1 MKFVMG
7 LAFSLLLANT
17 GFSYAQ
23 TGSFSNSPSID
34 CSRVRSA
41 VASILCNVP
50 EAARADWE
58 VNSATWALYFSVGE
72 PGQRQLDADAQA
84 WRQSLERICTL
95 PYLPTEQEKAG
106 REMGRMFGQ
115 IILGQGL
122 RIPGPQPITQGHIS
136 CLIDAYRARAAML
149 RSRLKGDAITES
161 RLTPEQHAEIQGA
174 LATKGFLRVDQ
185 VGPGTH
191 DGEFGPITRNAIK
204 AFQQSMG
211 AIPNGFLTNEQ
222 QSALLETPGQREARD
237 AQLAAQA
244 AAEAKAKQDAQIKAA
259 AQAAAEAKAKQ
270 DAQIKAAAQ
279 AAAKAKAKQDAQIK
293 AAAEE
298 KAKRDAENARL
309 EAEAKAAKAWRLK
322 VEEAQ
327 TKGSQYAEK
336 ADFKWSLT
344 EADNPMTDD
353 KDYTVTSQQSNGKGV
368 AATIEGTCEKPGHV
382 AFVATLEDAQDL
394 KSPLGLPDFQNGYI
408 AGNKRINDA
417 PLFPTRFPSQKFR
430 NSILISALTSLA
442 GQEAIETTWRVL
454 AEIETARGRIILQIP
469 MFNSNVQKLLVACA
483 RQYENAKIRGGLA
496 AARPAQQ

>member
-1 MKFVMG
+1 MKFVTG

-17 GFSYAQ
+17 GFCYAQ

-34 CSRVRSA
+34 CSRARSA
-41 VASILCNVP
+41 VASVLCNVP

-95 PYLPTEQEKAG
+95 PYLPTEQEKAA

-115 IILGQGL
+115 IILGPGL
-122 RIPGPQPITQGHIS
+122 RIPGPQPITQAHIS

-149 RSRLKGDAITES
+149 RSRLKGDAIIEAS
-161 RLTPEQHAEIQGA
+161 LTPDQHAEIQEA

-211 AIPNGFLTNEQ
+211 ATPNGFLTNDQ
-222 QSALLETPGQREARD
+222 RSALLETPGQREARD

-244 AAEAKAKQDAQIKAA
+244 AAEAKAKQDAQIQAA

-270 DAQIKAAAQ
+270 DAQIQ
-279 AAAKAKAKQDAQIK
+279 

-298 KAKRDAENARL
+298 KAKQDAENARL
-309 EAEAKAAKAWRLK
+309 QAEAEAAKAWRLK

-353 KDYTVTSQQSNGKGV
+353 KDYTVTSQQFNGKGV
-368 AATIEGTCEKPGHV
+368 VATIEGTCEHPGHV

-417 PLFPTRFPSQKFR
+417 PLFPTRFPMQKFR
-430 NSILISALTSLA
+430 NSILISALTSLS
-442 GQEAIETTWRVL
+442 GPEAIETTWRVL

-469 MFNSNVQKLLVACA
+469 MFNPNVQKLLVACA

-496 AARPAQQ
+496 DARPAQQ